1 MDQRQVQQRSIKS
14 VESTFSERKKEK
26 NNYDSLL
33 LAIGSYI
40 WGSIVPC
47 AIYLKEFVD
56 ESTVYAIIDVI
67 DIASSP
73 VRCLF
78 LGLLTDICENIFCGH
93 YLCTWR
99 GVDKNKGFISLLAM
113 IWREEEREIGVKKRL
128 DGSIAGESRRSIVDE
143 QFFTYDLFH
152 LYRHRITSDGSQT
165 MVRNLS

>member
-1 MDQRQVQQRSIKS
+1 M
-14 VESTFSERKKEK
+14 
-26 NNYDSLL
+26 
-33 LAIGSYI
+33 
-40 WGSIVPC
+40 
-47 AIYLKEFVD
+47 
-56 ESTVYAIIDVI
+56 VYAIIDVI

-99 GVDKNKGFISLLAM
+99 GVDKNKGFISLLAT

-128 DGSIAGESRRSIVDE
+128 DGSIAGESRRSIVVRAILYVRS
-143 QFFTYDLFH
+143 FLFIH
-152 LYRHRITSDGSQT
+152 RHRITSDGSQT